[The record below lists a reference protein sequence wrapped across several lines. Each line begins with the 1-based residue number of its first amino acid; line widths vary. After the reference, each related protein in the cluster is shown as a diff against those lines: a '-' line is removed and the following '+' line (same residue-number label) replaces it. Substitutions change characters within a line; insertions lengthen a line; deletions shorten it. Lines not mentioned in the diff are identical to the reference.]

1 MVVLLLLL
9 FIYYLSAFLR
19 SKIFIESRV
28 REEKVFFFEENSC
41 AKIFSTSQLFTFI
54 WRELKKIYRKFFGL
68 SKFYVSLNLPK
79 LTKYFSN
86 TFVHLIHQSKQWLWP
101 V

>member
-28 REEKVFFFEENSC
+28 REEKVFFSR
-41 AKIFSTSQLFTFI
+41 KILALKFSPLLNFSHLSGESSKKFTGNF
-54 WRELKKIYRKFFGL
+54 LDCQNFKF
-68 SKFYVSLNLPK
+68 
-79 LTKYFSN
+79 
-86 TFVHLIHQSKQWLWP
+86 H
-101 V
+101 